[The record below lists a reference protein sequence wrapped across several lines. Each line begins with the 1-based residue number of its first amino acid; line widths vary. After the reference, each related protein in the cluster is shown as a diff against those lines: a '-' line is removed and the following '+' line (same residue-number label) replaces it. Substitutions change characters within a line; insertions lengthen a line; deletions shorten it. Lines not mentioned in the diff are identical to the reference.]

1 MLPFPNQHKEITQQ
15 LLNGKFILQNDELY
29 TPIHKDSIMYADFFN
44 RTFDYELVVTSEYA
58 YLKSTNEKDKNS
70 RDFLIFLA
78 LLCREL
84 DKDGKDFKEEI
95 ESESFLVED
104 ISTFLSESSKKRE
117 IIENTSIVN
126 NKGEIDLVTFLNEW
140 QRRNVIQYVGNNKIK
155 FRFTKAVG
163 LFFDFAAILA
173 NQKLKTENNEAV
185 PIDK

>member
-1 MLPFPNQHKEITQQ
+1 MLPFPNQHREITQQ
-15 LLNGKFILQNDELY
+15 LLNGKFILQNDGLY
-29 TPIHKDSIMYADFFN
+29 NPIYQDRDMYSEFFSK
-44 RTFDYELVVTSEYA
+44 TYDYELVVNSEFI

-84 DKDGKDFKEEI
+84 DKDGKDFKQEI

-104 ISTFLSESSKKRE
+104 ITTFLSESSKKKE

-126 NKGEIDLVTFLNEW
+126 SKGEIDLVTFLNEW
-140 QRRNVIQYVGNNKIK
+140 QRRNVIQYVGNSKTK

-163 LFFDFAAILA
+163 LFFDFATTLA
-173 NQKLKTENNEAV
+173 NEKLKQESNEAV
-185 PIDK
+185 

>member
-1 MLPFPNQHKEITQQ
+1 MLPFPNQHREITQQ

-29 TPIHKDSIMYADFFN
+29 NPIYQDRDMYSEFFSK
-44 RTFDYELVVTSEYA
+44 TYDYELVANSEFV

-84 DKDGKDFKEEI
+84 DKDGKDFKQEI

-104 ISTFLSESSKKRE
+104 IATFLSESSKKKE

-140 QRRNVIQYVGNNKIK
+140 QRRNVIQYVGNNKTK

-163 LFFDFAAILA
+163 LFFDFATTLA
-173 NQKLKTENNEAV
+173 NEKLKQESNDAV
-185 PIDK
+185 